1 MRKMFTFLK
10 KQPTARIIALGFVL
24 AILIG
29 AGLLIL
35 PCSVKEGVSLSYIDS
50 LYTSTSAVCVTGLI
64 VVDAADTFTL
74 FGQIIL
80 CTLIEVGGLGVTA
93 IGAGI
98 ILAIGKKM
106 DLKGR
111 NLIHDAMNLSS
122 GKAAVSFIK
131 SLFLTTL
138 VIQATGAILSF
149 SVFIQDFDIGKAVWI
164 SIFHSVASFNNAGFD
179 VLGGFQ
185 GLTLY
190 QNNIPLNLVT
200 CVLIFLGGIG
210 FLVIKEVLVK
220 KFRWKKLSMHSKVVL
235 SVSGFLIVVGTLLIK
250 CSEDISWMG
259 AFFTSVSAR
268 TAGFSTYSLGGFTR
282 AGLLIVSILM
292 LIGASPGSTG
302 GGIKTSTFFV
312 LIKGIKSA
320 ATNTSEKAFRYAI
333 PKEAFKKAAVIVLLA
348 FFAVFVSTWM
358 ICLFQPELLLE
369 DVLFEMFS
377 AFGTVGLST
386 GITPVLETGS
396 KIVSIFMMF
405 IGRLGPL
412 TIASIWHFSRGERV
426 KFPEGNIAI
435 G

>member
-1 MRKMFTFLK
+1 MFTFLK

-29 AGLLIL
+29 SGLLIL

-149 SVFIQDFDIGKAVWI
+149 PVFIQDFDIGKAVWI

-268 TAGFSTYSLGGFTR
+268 TAGFST
-282 AGLLIVSILM
+282 
-292 LIGASPGSTG
+292 
-302 GGIKTSTFFV
+302 
-312 LIKGIKSA
+312 
-320 ATNTSEKAFRYAI
+320 
-333 PKEAFKKAAVIVLLA
+333 
-348 FFAVFVSTWM
+348 
-358 ICLFQPELLLE
+358 
-369 DVLFEMFS
+369 
-377 AFGTVGLST
+377 
-386 GITPVLETGS
+386 
-396 KIVSIFMMF
+396 
-405 IGRLGPL
+405 
-412 TIASIWHFSRGERV
+412 
-426 KFPEGNIAI
+426 
-435 G
+435 